1 MCYAKIEIWI
11 GCSVTGQVVC
21 AFFFFFFFFFF
32 YIHALVSISPLHCKS
47 DISGLISLDPDI

>member
-11 GCSVTGQVVC
+11 GRWSVP
-21 AFFFFFFFFFF
+21 FFFFLFFF